1 MRKQTILDLC
11 YFLIAFI
18 CGVTLAYVVTGY
30 ILTLILY

>member
-1 MRKQTILDLC
+1 MNKQNFIDLA

-18 CGVTLAYVVTGY
+18 CGVTLAYTIVGY

>member
-1 MRKQTILDLC
+1 MRKQNFIDLA

-18 CGVTLAYVVTGY
+18 CGCTLAYVVTGY

>member
-1 MRKQTILDLC
+1 MKKQTILDLA

-18 CGVTLAYVVTGY
+18 CGCTLAYVVTGY